1 MGSIILQIFIG
12 FPCNIAGTE
21 ERNDEDMIL
30 SPDIFINKGKR
41 SQMCSNRIKKKFSD
55 NPVEGMISK
64 KLFQEVSI
72 EEVMFMA
79 RHSQGVLTMI
89 RSAPGG

>member
-1 MGSIILQIFIG
+1 
-12 FPCNIAGTE
+12 
-21 ERNDEDMIL
+21 MIL
-30 SPDIFINKGKR
+30 SSDIFINKGKR
-41 SQMCSNRIKKKFSD
+41 SQMYSNGIKKIFSD

-64 KLFQEVSI
+64 KLFQELST

-79 RHSQGVLTMI
+79 RHSQRVLTMI